1 MKTPL
6 FFQRRFLPMWIGQSF
21 GALADNMNRQILL
34 IGVPFGAI
42 SLRGFDVGD
51 AALPLI
57 GALFPIAM
65 LLGSMYGGQMAE
77 KFETA
82 MMFRRTKLA
91 ELALMI
97 VAAFGLITGEGWF
110 TVAALF
116 GMGLQSALFNPVR
129 QAAMPKYLSTD
140 ELIRGNGL
148 CNAGLYGCILLGLGI
163 GGYLIGL
170 KPDGA
175 RIAAVT
181 LVGFALAGV
190 IAVRFAPPRPGTN
203 PDLKIDWRGLPPTIA
218 MFRFTFGEASVIRP
232 LLGITL
238 FYFISTCVTIL
249 LPIYCRDTLGADETV
264 TTIIMLIF
272 AVGAL
277 IGALTAAALSKGRSG
292 LGYATLGVGLAA
304 LCVFG
309 VYFCSLGFEPSVGP
323 DFAGEALVAV
333 NAATLFS
340 SPRGISLGVLLGLTS
355 LFMGIFL
362 APMQAAVQRRAPDD
376 RRARILAVGNML
388 YAIAA
393 FLGSLSVLNITEV
406 DAVRAEHAFLAIG
419 LMMLAVTV
427 YMVRRRSALPAG
439 LYDERLTAGTEP
451 PVATPTDIPVPI
463 AVKSAD

>member
-21 GALADNMNRQILL
+21 GALADNMNRQILI

-82 MMFRRTKLA
+82 MMFRRTKLV
-91 ELALMI
+91 ELLLMAM
-97 VAAFGLITGEGWF
+97 AAFGLFTGEGWF
-110 TVAALF
+110 TVGALF

-148 CNAGLYGCILLGLGI
+148 CNAGLYACILLGLGI

-170 KPDGA
+170 DPDGP

-181 LVGFALAGV
+181 LVAFALVGFM
-190 IAVRFAPPRPGTN
+190 AVRFAPPRPGTN

-249 LPIYCRDTLGADETV
+249 LPIYSRDTLGADETV

-272 AVGAL
+272 ALGAL

-304 LCVFG
+304 VCVFG
-309 VYFCSLGFEPSVGP
+309 VYLCSLGFASGIGP
-323 DFAGEALVAV
+323 DFAGEVRPAV

-340 SPRGISLGVLLGLTS
+340 TPRGILLGALLGLTS

-362 APMQAAVQRRAPDD
+362 APMQAAVQRRAPDE

-393 FLGSLSVLNITEV
+393 FIGSLSVLNITEIE
-406 DAVRAEHAFLAIG
+406 AVRPEHAFIAIG
-419 LMMLAVTV
+419 IMMVGVTL
-427 YMVRRRSALPAG
+427 YMVMRRRALPAG
-439 LYDERLTAGTEP
+439 LFDEVLSSEQETPITAPIE
-451 PVATPTDIPVPI
+451 TPMPI
-463 AVKSAD
+463 ATGKTD